1 MRRLLRWRMI
11 PIVVGLWVLFWTVVL
26 WDRPV
31 RPSPEADSVIYF
43 TVVDLGTKT
52 ILLWLPL
59 GLMVLGSTLFGLRTR
74 SIRNGAGLLLV
85 TLVVVFAVYWFSPE
99 VFGWPNPNSPFITQG
114 CYEYKGRQVVL
125 PNVGDVQS
133 IRGAGRVY
141 RLLRYDYP
149 DCLNGLLP
157 INNYNVYGCDFFGI
171 QCNVIFRYEIDS
183 NLDAIYVDLR
193 NEPYLEIENQ
203 TLNVFIAGRKVYSH
217 PLH

>member
-1 MRRLLRWRMI
+1 MRRLFRWWLL
-11 PIVVGLWVLFWTVVL
+11 PVVVGLWVLFWTAVL

-43 TVVDLGTKT
+43 TVVDLVTKT

-59 GLMVLGSTLFGLRTR
+59 GLTILGSILFGLRNR

-85 TLVVVFAVYWFSPE
+85 TLFVVFTVYWFSPE

-141 RLLRYDYP
+141 RLLRYDYAS
-149 DCLNGLLP
+149 CINGMLP
-157 INNYNVYGCDFFGI
+157 INNYNVYICDFFGI
-171 QCNVIFRYEIDS
+171 SCDVIFRYEIEADMG
-183 NLDAIYVDLR
+183 AIYVDLS
-193 NEPYLEIENQ
+193 NKPYLEIEDQ
-203 TLNVFIAGRKVYSH
+203 TLNVFIAGRKVFSH
-217 PLH
+217 PVD